1 MNKQERMLLNLCMSD
16 QLFCTMYDGLN
27 YMHLDYHS
35 PSPAMVWL
43 KSLTAFHDIYE
54 SPRPDIMVDIAL
66 EGADESVIAT
76 VFYMAMVQDMGQR
89 QEPTELKDALCRK
102 LASCTHWRE
111 LYERIRNSEEKEEC
125 KGRLVNSTDFSSR
138 ELPVFSDTSTKAIAV
153 EELVDMTLSMNNV
166 TFSRGVAY
174 LLRRLDDSR
183 DGAFRSEIVKLER
196 FADSFNVKTNAQLY
210 NPQNEMFRKI
220 KTKRSAP
227 QNEMFL
233 FRVPSPHEK
242 TPQISLGRF
251 LYLHVFQTFK
261 SNFTFSSPSS
271 SWRVRS

>member
-1 MNKQERMLLNLCMSD
+1 MCMNKQERMLLNLCMSD

-196 FADSFNVKTNAQLY
+196 FADSFNVKTNAQLDEIVKQQKSSEEILKKAADKKAIGTLVME
-210 NPQNEMFRKI
+210 QNNYPSIPANRLLKNDKET
-220 KTKRSAP
+220 KTIQLP
-227 QNEMFL
+227 IL
-233 FRVPSPHEK
+233 
-242 TPQISLGRF
+242 
-251 LYLHVFQTFK
+251 
-261 SNFTFSSPSS
+261 
-271 SWRVRS
+271 